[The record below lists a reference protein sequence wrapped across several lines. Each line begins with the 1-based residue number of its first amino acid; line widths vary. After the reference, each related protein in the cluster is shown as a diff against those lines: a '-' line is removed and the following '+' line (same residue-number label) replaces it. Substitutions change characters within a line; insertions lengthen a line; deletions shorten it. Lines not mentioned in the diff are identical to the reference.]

1 MGVGL
6 RPGAKAAGRA
16 TDPLPAT
23 RLPSTLHEWCRY
35 PDSGVDEVVESVN
48 SINIAVAPGRER
60 RGQGLPDLGGRG
72 ADGGGR
78 RGAAAVDLLPHVPV
92 DGNHGVSVGQ
102 R

>member
-35 PDSGVDEVVESVN
+35 PCATWSAPWTLWPRPTAPLLTWRRIDDYGAETRSPSLAKFNNERDNPATIGGT
-48 SINIAVAPGRER
+48 VAILR
-60 RGQGLPDLGGRG
+60 LLG
-72 ADGGGR
+72 
-78 RGAAAVDLLPHVPV
+78 
-92 DGNHGVSVGQ
+92 
-102 R
+102 